1 MEIKDQLKMMGPVG
15 VAKVLRTIVDKTYQL
30 KTYYIEERPYLE
42 DEDFVRVFNCVMD
55 SVEPDLFHDEKN
67 IYSIGYASAPIPTYD
82 ELCEENGWSYVQ
94 ALEHLDNSFKV
105 EQCFCCVHPS
115 TGYVVSTNSARELPI
130 CNRYKLS
137 EVLTD
142 FINGYKTGLS
152 SGEFNDYYAP
162 AGSALMINVDY
173 YDVDAII
180 KEFIDSISEEELDRI
195 LES

>member
-1 MEIKDQLKMMGPVG
+1 MDIKDQLKMMGPVG

-67 IYSIGYASAPIPTYD
+67 IYSVGYAPAPIPTYD
-82 ELCEENGWSYVQ
+82 ELCDENGWSFVQ

-115 TGYVVSTNSARELPI
+115 TGYVVSTNDARKLPI
-130 CNRYKLS
+130 TDRYKLS

-142 FINGYKTGLS
+142 FISGYSAGLS
-152 SGEFNDYYAP
+152 SSRFFEYFKP
-162 AGSALMINVDY
+162 AGNALMINVDY

-180 KEFIDSISEEELDRI
+180 KEFIDSIPEEELDRI